1 MIIIDQETCIGC
13 GLCADDCVFQ
23 SITIED
29 GKAKHNRKCFQCGH
43 CVAICPMNA
52 VSIPDYEMEDVQEL
66 DAGGCGF
73 GIDELLYT
81 IKARRSIRRFEDRPV
96 EQEKLEKIIQAG
108 RYTATAVNRQDS
120 RFVIVQKELPE
131 LKKIIWKGIDDVLGQ
146 PKDTDKGL
154 LALFK
159 FLADKRTNGIDFIF
173 REAPVVLYVAAETP
187 QSSCLAAQN
196 IELAA
201 IAQGLGVLY
210 NGYLS
215 DATNINEE
223 ACNWLDLEKKKVQIC
238 MLIGYPDVAYKRT
251 APRREAD
258 VRWR

>member
-1 MIIIDQETCIGC
+1 MIIIDQEKCIGC
-13 GLCADDCVFQ
+13 GLCADDCVFK

-29 GKAKHNRKCFQCGH
+29 GKAKYNKRCMQCGH
-43 CVAICPMNA
+43 CVAVCPMNA
-52 VSIPDYEMEDVQEL
+52 VSIPDYEMDDVEEF
-66 DAGGCGF
+66 DTDRFGF
-73 GIDELLYT
+73 DIDQLLHT
-81 IKARRSIRRFEDRPV
+81 IKARRSIRRYEDRPV

-120 RFVIVQKELPE
+120 RFIIVQKELTE
-131 LKKIIWKGIDDVLGQ
+131 FKKIIWKGIE
-146 PKDTDKGL
+146 DTIAHPENTAEGL

-159 FLADKRTNGIDFIF
+159 NMAEKHSRGIDFLF
-173 REAPVVLYVAAETP
+173 RNAPVVLYIAAQEP

-196 IELAA
+196 MELAA
-201 IAQGLGVLY
+201 ISQGLGVLY

-215 DATNINEE
+215 DATNNNRE
-223 ACNWLDLEKKKVQIC
+223 ACNWLDMENKKVQIC

>member
-1 MIIIDQETCIGC
+1 MIIIDQEKCIGC
-13 GLCADDCVFQ
+13 GLCADDCVYK
-23 SITIED
+23 SLTIED
-29 GKAKHNRKCFQCGH
+29 GKAKYNRKCFQCGH

-52 VSIPDYEMEDVQEL
+52 VSIPDYEMEEVEEL
-66 DAGGCGF
+66 DADRVGF
-73 GIDELLYT
+73 DIDQLLHT

-120 RFVIVQKELPE
+120 RFIIVQKELAE
-131 LKKIIWKGIDDVLGQ
+131 LKKIIWNGIDDVIGH
-146 PKDTDKGL
+146 PEDTEKGL
-154 LALFK
+154 LMLFK
-159 FLADKRTNGIDFIF
+159 FLAEKRTGGIDFIF
-173 REAPVVLYVAAETP
+173 REAPVVLYIAADAP

-201 IAQGLGVLY
+201 ISQGLGVLY

-215 DATNINEE
+215 DATNSNETARE
-223 ACNWLDLEKKKVQIC
+223 WLDMEDKKVQIC
-238 MLIGYPDVAYKRT
+238 MLIGYPDVTYKRT
-251 APRREAD
+251 APRRKAD